1 MKKLL
6 IFFST
11 LFVFLIPHAK
21 AEFDPMQYFLYF
33 NNNSTDNY
41 LYNTLTAIKG
51 ESCTYD
57 YCVYGGS
64 SESVAYNLE
73 NLITYLKDN
82 GYIFFIT
89 VGYANDSTDVS
100 SLSNLYIDIIDV
112 DRSSSDLF
120 LYTGKTSSSILD
132 FMISSELIDDYNR
145 PTGVYSW
152 RIGPGYFEEYDIES
166 INEYV
171 STHSS
176 NKTTLK
182 VLSMYEVDS
191 QIAPRGYSLY
201 YTNLQFEFRIDP
213 FSFKIFNDKGDFTVS
228 NGAGYQFDK
237 LFMLSWYVNDYSFD
251 GDTSIP
257 GEKPDD
263 EDTDATNQDIVD
275 GLGDLN
281 DSINSTDTSGA
292 EDSFGGFFDNFE
304 DDDYGLSDIIKTPL
318 TFIQGLSTNTC
329 TPITLPLPFVDQNL
343 VLPCIKPIFQ
353 EHFSPLLTV
362 YQLITFGL
370 ISYFI
375 VINIFKTVRGF
386 KNPDSNNV
394 EVLEL

>member
-11 LFVFLIPHAK
+11 LFVFFIPHAK

-33 NNNSTDNY
+33 NHNSTDNY
-41 LYNTLTAIKG
+41 LYNTLTAIKS

-64 SESVAYNLE
+64 SNSVADNLE
-73 NLITYLKDN
+73 TLITQLKDN
-82 GYIFFIT
+82 GYTFFIT
-89 VGYANDSTDVS
+89 VGYGSPKTDVA
-100 SLSNLYIDIIDV
+100 NLENVYIDIIDT
-112 DRSSSDLF
+112 DRSDTNLS
-120 LYTGKTSSSILD
+120 LYTGVTSSNYLD
-132 FMISSELIDDYNR
+132 FMISSQPIDDYNR
-145 PTGVYSW
+145 TTGVYSW
-152 RIGPGYFEEYDIES
+152 RIGAGYLEKYDIDS
-166 INEYV
+166 INKYV
-171 STHSS
+171 SSQASS
-176 NKTTLK
+176 NTSLN
-182 VLSMYEVDS
+182 VISMYNVDGK
-191 QIAPRGYSLY
+191 IFPRGYSLY
-201 YTNLQFEFRIDP
+201 YTNLEFDFKLDP
-213 FSFKIFNDKGDFTVS
+213 FSFQIFNDKGDFIV
-228 NGAGYQFDK
+228 NDNMGYQFDK
-237 LFMLSWYVNDYSFD
+237 LFMLSWYINDYNFD

-257 GEKPDD
+257 GQKPDD
-263 EDTDATNQDIVD
+263 EDKDASNQDIVD

-304 DDDYGLSDIIKTPL
+304 DNDYGLSDIIKTPL

-362 YQLITFGL
+362 YQLITFGI